1 MYIYFYVFF
10 IPAHAYLLSTP
21 PYHHHHKPLDLYGA
35 PFPCSMRPV
44 RYMQIK
50 ICIQCIQ
57 RDFDKIQIKSGKL
70 VIVYNNQK
78 NLMKIKEWQ
87 NEATCQFL

>member
-1 MYIYFYVFF
+1 MSSSFRHMHIFY
-10 IPAHAYLLSTP
+10 PPPPP